1 MRFDFGILNNNDN
14 IIGLIEYNG
23 VQHYK
28 SGYYSDDDEL
38 FERDKMKVEYCNR
51 NMIPLLVLN
60 KDNYDEKYILDWIG
74 GLYDE

>member
-1 MRFDFGILNNNDN
+1 
-14 IIGLIEYNG
+14 
-23 VQHYK
+23 
-28 SGYYSDDDEL
+28 
-38 FERDKMKVEYCNR
+38 MKVEYSNR